1 MTSVNQLEK
10 LHKEIFNNLTEE
22 ELDVYLKT
30 SSEERFKHINFISE
44 DGTITSDMAKYFELD
59 KLEADL
65 LLDVTSFNKKIAVVG
80 TAITYDYI
88 NLAEKYNKQFKTAL
102 AFYHKSTFKDVEL
115 IKHLVK
121 ELEDL
126 LATYEEEPSEALYN
140 LLKDVALST
149 AKPFEKAKAN
159 IDSYFINIAVI
170 TEGIEEFSQLKE
182 LIEKDYSK
190 YYAVVMEIEKVDL
203 PEGSVENG

>member
-1 MTSVNQLEK
+1 MASINQLEK

-22 ELDVYLKT
+22 ELDVYLKN

-44 DGTITSDMAKYFELD
+44 EGIITSNMAKYFELD

-65 LLDVTSFNKKIAVVG
+65 CLDIDSLNKKIAVVG

-88 NLAEKYNKQFKTAL
+88 NLADKYNRQFKIAL
-102 AFYHKSTFKDVEL
+102 TFYHKSIYKDVEL
-115 IKHLVK
+115 IKYFIKYLK
-121 ELEDL
+121 DL
-126 LATYEEEPSEALYN
+126 LGAYEEEPSEVLYN
-140 LLKDVALST
+140 LLKDVATST

-159 IDSYFINIAVI
+159 IDSYFINVATI
-170 TEGIEEFSQLKE
+170 TEGIEEFSQLKD

-190 YYAVVMEIEKVDL
+190 YNDVLMKILNLEE
-203 PEGSVENG
+203 PEGVVN